1 MAFIALPRKDE
12 SAFKIKP
19 GKNFNNLLNAH
30 ASAFIALFHR
40 SFVTNLPEVGAAP
53 FAIFPAILNFLSI
66 FSFTLTN
73 ILEIQ
78 PAIRFD
84 ALARFC

>member
-1 MAFIALPRKDE
+1 MKSP
-12 SAFKIKP
+12 FKTKE

-30 ASAFIALFHR
+30 ASAFIALFQR
-40 SFVTNLPEVGAAP
+40 SFVTNLPEVGATP
-53 FAIFPAILNFLSI
+53 FAIFPARLNFLNN

-73 ILEIQ
+73 ILATQ